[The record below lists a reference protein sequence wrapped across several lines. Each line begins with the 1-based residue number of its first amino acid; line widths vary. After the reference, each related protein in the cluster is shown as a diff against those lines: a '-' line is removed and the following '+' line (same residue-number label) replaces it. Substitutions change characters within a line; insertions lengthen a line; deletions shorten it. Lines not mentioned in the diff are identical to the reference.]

1 MNNPIRVAITQG
13 DFNGVGLEVALKALA
28 DENITELFTPILFAD
43 HRIVEHALRVFQ
55 LDMPHLRLI
64 KNLQQVEDNCLNVVH
79 LNLADAGVTAGTPS
93 KASGCGALASI
104 DAAVEAIAR
113 GEADVLVTA
122 PICKE
127 AIDLPGFTGH
137 TEYLGAKAGGNVK
150 PQMILFDDH
159 VRVALVTTHL
169 PVSRIA
175 ENISV
180 ENIEAALRRFDATL
194 RSDYGVDR
202 PKIAILSL
210 NPHCGDGGLLGGEEK
225 EAIIP
230 AIEKCFADGLLA
242 FGPYAADGF
251 FGTGAYRDFDGVL
264 AMYHDQGLA
273 PFKSLARENGVNFT
287 AGLPYVRTSPDHG
300 TAYDIAWQGVADPTS
315 MREAIYKAID
325 IYRCRQRYAEA
336 SAHPLKITP
345 PERNARSER
354 EGGEPRFPKFPKS
367 AKQEKEAKNNSQPI
381 E

>member
-1 MNNPIRVAITQG
+1 MNNTIRVAITQG

-64 KNLQQVEDNCLNVVH
+64 KNLQQVEDHCLNVVH
-79 LNLADAGVTAGTPS
+79 LNLADAGVTPGTPT
-93 KASGCGALASI
+93 KGSGRGALASI
-104 DAAVEAIAR
+104 DAAVEAITR

-127 AIDLPGFTGH
+127 AIDLPEFTGH

-159 VRVALVTTHL
+159 IRVALVTTHL

-180 ENIEAALRRFDATL
+180 ENIESSLRKFDATL

-225 EAIIP
+225 EVIIP
-230 AIEKCFADGLLA
+230 AIGRCFADGLLA

-251 FGTGAYRDFDGVL
+251 FGAGAYRDFDGIL

-336 SAHPLKITP
+336 SANPLKITP
-345 PERNARSER
+345 PERNARPER
-354 EGGEPRFPKFPKS
+354 EGGEPRFLKFPK
-367 AKQEKEAKNNSQPI
+367 AEKSNKNNPQPI

>member
-55 LDMPHLRLI
+55 LDMPHLRMI
-64 KNLQQVEDNCLNVVH
+64 KNLQQVEDNYLNVVH
-79 LNLADAGVTAGTPS
+79 LNLADAGVTAGTPT
-93 KASGCGALASI
+93 KASGRGALASI
-104 DAAVEAIAR
+104 DAAIEAIAR
-113 GEADVLVTA
+113 GDADVMVTA

-175 ENISV
+175 ESISV
-180 ENIEAALRRFDATL
+180 ENIEAALRRFNATL
-194 RSDYGVDR
+194 CSDYGVDR

-210 NPHCGDGGLLGGEEK
+210 NPHCGDGGLLGDEEK
-225 EAIIP
+225 DAIIP

-315 MREAIYKAID
+315 MREAIYKALD
-325 IYRCRQRYAEA
+325 IYRCRHRYAEA
-336 SAHPLKITP
+336 SANPLKITP
-345 PERNARSER
+345 PERNARPKR
-354 EGGEPRFPKFPKS
+354 EGGEPRFPKFPK
-367 AKQEKEAKNNSQPI
+367 ADKPGKNNSQPI